1 MALEKASFS
10 KIHPIPSVLGV
21 RILCHSIFP
30 IFAPHVISSSARR
43 FSPGPASNAIRL
55 RRPAEQRGFCRECH
69 AADAAE
75 CGDLHPHRLSRD

>member
-30 IFAPHVISSSARR
+30 IFC
-43 FSPGPASNAIRL
+43 SP
-55 RRPAEQRGFCRECH
+55 C
-69 AADAAE
+69 
-75 CGDLHPHRLSRD
+75 DLFITEAV